1 MVHDGRPLPLNVA
14 EIELS
19 VLTRQG
25 LTNRVGSRVEF
36 EQQVGA
42 WVRQRN
48 DSLSKVDWQFTAA
61 DARIKLKRLYPSII
75 NG

>member
-19 VLTRQG
+19 VFTRQG
-25 LTNRVGSRVEF
+25 LTSRVSSRVEF
-36 EQQVGA
+36 EAQVGA
-42 WVRQRN
+42 LVNQCN
-48 DSLSKVDWQFTAA
+48 DSLSKVNWQLTAA